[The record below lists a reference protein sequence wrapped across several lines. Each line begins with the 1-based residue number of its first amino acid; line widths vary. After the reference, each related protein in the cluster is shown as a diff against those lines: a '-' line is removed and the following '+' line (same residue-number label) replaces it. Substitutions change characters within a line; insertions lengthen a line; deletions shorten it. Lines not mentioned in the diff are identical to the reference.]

1 MSRRAKGA
9 GSVKKTG
16 TKYRARKRIDGHDVY
31 GPLRRTKLQ
40 AEKDL
45 RKLKVATA
53 IPANE
58 VPTLREYAEVCMQ
71 GRYGKKL
78 RTASFETNETI
89 RITHLNPSKLGKMRL
104 DKINRKDCQEFID
117 QIVVRRLVLDEKG
130 KPQRDE
136 AGNRLFEK
144 VPASAHYVRRI
155 GAFVSKVL
163 SIAYRDPDIG
173 FETISPFV
181 GVELPEVHERRNRTL
196 SPSEAVRLLNPK
208 TRLEAMLLVSMHTGL
223 RRAEVCGLRWEDIQ
237 PGFIRVQRSIIR
249 LRDGSLKE
257 DLPKSRTSINEVP
270 LTPEA
275 QSAMESQPRVIVDG
289 KACPYVF
296 ATETGSPVDPHNFS
310 RDFRLWK
317 GRNGFPPELRLHDL
331 RGSFVSLLIESGADI
346 RTVQELA
353 RHADPRTTMK
363 AYARSR
369 MPVKQEAIEKFRNAM
384 VASESNNLFK
394 REQQEL

>member
-53 IPANE
+53 VPASE
-58 VPTLREYAEVCMQ
+58 VPTLREYAEICMQ
-71 GRYGKKL
+71 GRYGRKL
-78 RTASFETNETI
+78 RTASFETNETV

-117 QIVVRRLVLDEKG
+117 QIVVRRLVLDENG
-130 KPQRDE
+130 KPKRD
-136 AGNRLFEK
+136 AAKNRLFEK
-144 VPASAHYVRRI
+144 VPASANYVRRI
-155 GAFVSKVL
+155 AAFVSKIL
-163 SIAYRDPDIG
+163 SLAYRDPDLG

-181 GVELPEVHERRNRTL
+181 GVELPEVHERHNRTL
-196 SPSEAVRLLNPK
+196 SPSEAVKLLNPK

-223 RRAEVCGLRWEDIQ
+223 RRAEVCGLRWEDIH

-249 LRDGSLKE
+249 LRDGSLLE
-257 DLPKSRTSINEVP
+257 DLPKSKTSINEVP

-275 QSAMESQPRVIVDG
+275 LAAIESQPRVVVDG
-289 KACPYVF
+289 KASPYVF
-296 ATETGSPVDPHNFS
+296 ATETGTPVDPHNFS
-310 RDFRLWK
+310 RDFRIWK
-317 GRNGFPPELRLHDL
+317 KKNSFPPELRLHDL

-369 MPVKQEAIEKFRNAM
+369 MPVKEQALE
-384 VASESNNLFK
+384 NLRK
-394 REQQEL
+394 LIQADQQVTKEQAQ